1 MSLHADYTYVPA
13 CRLHWRECVHVQI
26 PQCLQCLKLADQLQT
41 NKQKKKEQGRYL
53 GSLRITQIKCV
64 WKLPLHI

>member
-26 PQCLQCLKLADQLQT
+26 PQCLQCLKLADQLQ
-41 NKQKKKEQGRYL
+41 KKKKNERAGEVF
-53 GSLRITQIKCV
+53 GFIENNAD
-64 WKLPLHI
+64 